1 MPCSDVGAEGDCEG
15 QGQEP
20 GRRQD
25 EVALIRTSTS
35 EHYQGG
41 ADDRSWPELRQL
53 RPTDRS
59 RPILLKNSICGGGP
73 KFRTLYSQRVLR
85 DTRGQRLQEMSAVSG
100 RALVVYGIARVCQLT
115 RSLGGEMASC
125 GEASF
130 STE

>member
-59 RPILLKNSICGGGP
+59 RP
-73 KFRTLYSQRVLR
+73 
-85 DTRGQRLQEMSAVSG
+85 RLMEWTHPHFNGVTQC
-100 RALVVYGIARVCQLT
+100 ARMKVC
-115 RSLGGEMASC
+115 
-125 GEASF
+125 
-130 STE
+130 